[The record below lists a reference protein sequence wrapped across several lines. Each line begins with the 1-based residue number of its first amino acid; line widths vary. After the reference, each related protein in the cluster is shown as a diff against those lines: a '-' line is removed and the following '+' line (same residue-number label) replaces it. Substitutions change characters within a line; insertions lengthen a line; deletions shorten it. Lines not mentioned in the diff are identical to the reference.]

1 MPKDVIRIALRSEL
15 HKLEEKYGFTG
26 ITVPSRQTR
35 TCTFKP
41 MKGRGWTRIPFED
54 LAEIMEWSLDNT
66 LVRGLDGQLWRQRD
80 GIPMGDSHSPGV
92 CVGSCAWME
101 HEWLETVDTDSR
113 ERFMSRRFMDDVL
126 TFYAHGPD
134 WDEAKFLDHL
144 NNECYLPPLKLVD
157 GGEGTFLE
165 TSFCITEANEIRHWL
180 KNENIQGTDPKV
192 VRYAHFHSHAD
203 FGQKRATLMACLR
216 KVHGMASDGL
226 ALRSSALQKLAEFA
240 ALRYPPKL
248 LWSACTT
255 MGVATRDTI
264 WFRVREKIPQ
274 AYA

>member
-1 MPKDVIRIALRSEL
+1 MRPLRRS
-15 HKLEEKYGFTG
+15 LEAIDAIILE
-26 ITVPSRQTR
+26 PSA
-35 TCTFKP
+35 P
-41 MKGRGWTRIPFED
+41 
-54 LAEIMEWSLDNT
+54 
-66 LVRGLDGQLWRQRD
+66 
-80 GIPMGDSHSPGV
+80 
-92 CVGSCAWME
+92 
-101 HEWLETVDTDSR
+101 
-113 ERFMSRRFMDDVL
+113 
-126 TFYAHGPD
+126 
-134 WDEAKFLDHL
+134 
-144 NNECYLPPLKLVD
+144 
-157 GGEGTFLE
+157 
-165 TSFCITEANEIRHWL
+165 WL
-180 KNENIQGTDPKV
+180 KNDNIQGTDPKV